1 MMVTMPAPAPAMH
14 DIFMARPSHPFHDK
28 DRCKNDK
35 DDAENAH
42 INLNRRNVFNFEVQA
57 VLPHL
62 I

>member
-1 MMVTMPAPAPAMH
+1 
-14 DIFMARPSHPFHDK
+14 MARPSHPFHDK

-57 VLPHL
+57 ALSHL